1 MHSTSDFSGQRR
13 RWIAVA
19 TLLTFTWLG
28 VSSDTAT
35 AQTPTRKINDAQAAE
50 IALAAV
56 PGEVMDIAIERKMGD
71 KRIVVEVIASA
82 DMVETDV
89 IIDMVTGK
97 VLGRVK

>member
-35 AQTPTRKINDAQAAE
+35 AQTRKINDAQAAE

-71 KRIVVEVIASA
+71 KRIVVEVIAAA

-97 VLGRVK
+97 VLGTEK